1 MTASPR
7 IGLPYRKGNQAQKFV
22 TLNEALGRL
31 DALVQLAVTSAAVR
45 EQPATPEEGDL
56 EIVPEAATSNDWET
70 AASGCIAAF
79 FDGARLIV
87 TPRRWCTAFDRAAG
101 MLRVRGDSGWQALP
115 VLLAALGGIADDY
128 AERGHGF
135 RHAGAEPRGREHPH
149 RADDNPDH
157 RAVSGFGLEPLVRAG
172 IGGRLGNGDRE
183 PAGSGRLGLIRVIA
197 CPQCPAFLERV
208 DAFLL

>member
-7 IGLPYRKGNQAQKFV
+7 IGAPFLEGNQAQKYV

-31 DALVQLAVTSAAVR
+31 DALVQLAVISAAVSER
-45 EQPATPEEGDL
+45 PSTPEEGDL
-56 EIVPEAATSNDWET
+56 EIVPEAATGNYWET
-70 AASGCIAAF
+70 AAEGYIAAF
-79 FDGARLIV
+79 FDGVWLIV
-87 TPRRWCTAFDRAAG
+87 TPQRWCTAFDRAAG
-101 MLRVRGDSGWQALP
+101 MLRARGDSGWQALP
-115 VLLAALGGIADDY
+115 VLHGALGGMADDY

-135 RHAGAEPRGREHPH
+135 RHAAAEPREWEHPH
-149 RADDNPDH
+149 RADNNPDH

-197 CPQCPAFLERV
+197 CPQCPAFLERG